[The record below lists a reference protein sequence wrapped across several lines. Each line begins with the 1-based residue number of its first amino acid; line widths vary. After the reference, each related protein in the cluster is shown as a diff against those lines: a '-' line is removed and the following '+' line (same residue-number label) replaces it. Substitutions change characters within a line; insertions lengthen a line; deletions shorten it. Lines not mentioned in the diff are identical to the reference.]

1 MLKNTAEAIE
11 KEFQKEYS
19 STQIMSGLNY
29 ITLQAAIQYVT
40 KFLNTELYQLKEGNE
55 IHIVAIE
62 SNLKT
67 EIPTKNLDFPIVI
80 KGKVDRVDRFNG
92 QLRIVDYKTGFV
104 NPSHLK
110 IKNWETLI
118 EDDSHSK
125 ALQILMYAYMYCQE
139 KNIAIPVQGGI
150 ISFKK
155 LNDGFLPFGVNTGG
169 RNFDFE
175 ITTDVFNNFLEQLE
189 ALITEICDI
198 TIPFTKKDEPARFS

>member
-1 MLKNTAEAIE
+1 M
-11 KEFQKEYS
+11 
-19 STQIMSGLNY
+19 
-29 ITLQAAIQYVT
+29 T
-40 KFLNTELYQLKEGNE
+40 KFLNTELHQIKEGNE

-67 EIPTKNLDFPIVI
+67 QIPTKNLDFPVVI

-104 NPSHLK
+104 NPAHLK
-110 IKNWETLI
+110 IKDWGTLI

-125 ALQILMYAYMYCQE
+125 ALQILMYAYMYCKE
-139 KNIAIPVQGGI
+139 KKIDIPVQGGI

-169 RNFDFE
+169 RNYDFE
-175 ITTDVFNNFLEQLE
+175 ITTEVFDPFLEQLE
-189 ALITEICDI
+189 ELITEICDI
-198 TIPFTKKDEPARFS
+198 TLSFIKKDEPVRFA